1 MMRRPGGGLRA
12 GQTLSSLAAKDFAMI
27 AAAVVGRKSRTAPP
41 TEDGRKRSHAAGHG
55 STGVVF
61 ESCGAGAGTGRGSG
75 EPCDPSVGHAGAQSE
90 VEVYGGKALDTL
102 AHGSGGADA
111 CWRPSGAAWD
121 PRGEA
126 VGARPSTDAAAGCG
140 GGG

>member
-12 GQTLSSLAAKDFAMI
+12 GQTLSSLAAKDFAII
-27 AAAVVGRKSRTAPP
+27 AAAVAGRKSRTAPP
-41 TEDGRKRSHAAGHG
+41 TEDGRKRSQAAGHG

-61 ESCGAGAGTGRGSG
+61 ESCAAGAGTDRRTGV
-75 EPCDPSVGHAGAQSE
+75 PCGPGVRDAGAQSE
-90 VEVYGGKALDTL
+90 VEASGWKALDTL
-102 AHGSGGADA
+102 ARGSGGADA
-111 CWRPSGAAWD
+111 RWRTGCAAWES
-121 PRGEA
+121 RCEA